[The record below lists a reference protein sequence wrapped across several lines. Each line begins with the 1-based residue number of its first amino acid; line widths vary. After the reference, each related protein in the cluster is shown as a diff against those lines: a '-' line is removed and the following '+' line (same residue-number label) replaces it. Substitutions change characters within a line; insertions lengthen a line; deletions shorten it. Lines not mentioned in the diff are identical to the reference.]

1 MKLVRRFLAHNHHL
15 LHPAQKMSWNIQI
28 IFRAGF
34 VCQKK
39 IARLLRTHLAASRV
53 FDARQIYVA
62 IRYFWIAP
70 DVDYPD

>member
-1 MKLVRRFLAHNHHL
+1 
-15 LHPAQKMSWNIQI
+15 MSWNIQI